1 VSAETLRS
9 RWPDVIEH
17 VKSRNPILASLLG
30 SAQPMAVEGDGGSNL
45 LTVAFGT
52 EFNRKSAE
60 SRTNRQIIEAA
71 FERVYGVAY
80 RLRCMVR
87 NGAAGEASLLDD
99 PVINY
104 AARTFGGEP
113 KRL

>member
-1 VSAETLRS
+1 
-9 RWPDVIEH
+9 VIDH
-17 VKSRNPILASLLG
+17 VKNRNPILASLLG
-30 SAQPMAVEGDGGSNL
+30 SAQPMAVEGAGGSSFL
-45 LTVAFGT
+45 AVAFGT

-60 SRTNRQIIEAA
+60 SRTNRHIIETA
-71 FERVYGVAY
+71 FEKVYGVAY
-80 RLRCMVR
+80 RLRCLVR
-87 NGAAGEASLLDD
+87 NGADGGTSLLED